1 MKLFT
6 YILSFI
12 FVALSCVEE
21 IPLKDIHEPQ
31 VFLSGFIFNNGE
43 RVQVLLQN
51 SVDLKKES
59 YYESDPVP
67 NAAMKLFS
75 KDASGHKKLV
85 SYLGHT
91 YRGIYETEQKIST
104 EEGNQYWIE
113 VTLADGTVLESTPE
127 EMLKPVR
134 ITDITFPTARTRVH
148 FEDPADETN
157 FYLIR
162 YLYKDFGDET
172 APHFE
177 VVNDQLFDGNK
188 EAFHE
193 TDVIWGNVVTV
204 EVNSISYG
212 TYSFYL
218 NYKAQREQEVEDEE
232 ADPFNNFLPPPS
244 NMIGNVWYKGQGRM
258 SLGYFGV
265 ISGNSMTKDVPG
277 VKQGDLWVNQ
287 GIKDLGYINGPEDAD
302 VVILNC
308 GDREL
313 HSSPQIDGF
322 DEWLANT
329 GTEHVLKMNVYYYV
343 YYHGTSLSQDSSL
356 EHMEA
361 LNDISV
367 SKLDEVATYFK
378 DQGREVY
385 IVGASFGASIVQ
397 KLIAEKGLY
406 ADGYLLMG
414 GRLDMNEVFWK
425 GLADGKK
432 GHFVDGVTPVLTDQ
446 DGVFS
451 QGLNRMVAAIQKYR
465 FTEKLNQFDD
475 LSKVTYVYGELDEV
489 VGRLTDAEIAFLKAK
504 NVNVIKGAG
513 DHQETL
519 DDYIARGIKE
529 AFGIE

>member
-59 YYESDPVP
+59 YYELDPVP

-85 SYLGHT
+85 SYFGHT
-91 YRGIYETEQKIST
+91 YRGLYETEQEIST

-134 ITDITFPTARTRVH
+134 ITDITFPTARIRVD
-148 FEDPADETN
+148 FEDPTDETN

-162 YLYKDFGDET
+162 YLYKHFGDEST
-172 APHFE
+172 PHFE

-218 NYKAQREQEVEDEE
+218 NYKAQKEQEVEDEE

-244 NMIGNVWYKGQGRM
+244 YMTGNVWYKGQGRM

-277 VKQGDLWVNQ
+277 VKQGDLWVNY
-287 GIKDLGYINGPEDAD
+287 GIKNLGYINGPEDAD
-302 VVILNC
+302 VVILNS

-313 HSSPQIDGF
+313 YSSTQF
-322 DEWLANT
+322 FANT
-329 GTEHVLKMNVYYYV
+329 GTEHVLKMNVYY
-343 YYHGTSLSQDSSL
+343 HGLSLSQDSSL

-385 IVGASFGASIVQ
+385 IVGTSFGASIVQ

-446 DGVFS
+446 DRVFS
-451 QGLNRMVAAIQKYR
+451 RNLSRMAAAVQQYR

-513 DHQETL
+513 DHRKTL
-519 DDYIARGIKE
+519 DDYKARGIKE